1 MSKTK
6 TKTKKKT
13 LTKRKKTTVVCE
25 FTDGWLLSDN
35 VNLHHESFMN
45 LLSFANHS
53 ASNLQS
59 ALRGLIVKTWIGGV
73 TILVTTS
80 V

>member
-6 TKTKKKT
+6 TKTKNKDIDKEKESYSGVSIYT
-13 LTKRKKTTVVCE
+13 
-25 FTDGWLLSDN
+25 WLLSDN

-45 LLSFANHS
+45 LLSFANHP

-80 V
+80 G